1 MLPDGPDGSDGAH
14 GMSPTFGFT
23 CRHRIH
29 GWLTKGHHNDNVVTV
44 LPDFDADGALPP
56 GIHGASWDEIV
67 ERFGWTA
74 HRMDLLAG
82 LVDALAVLRSAGCRL
97 AYLDGSFVT
106 DKEVP
111 GDYDLC
117 WEMDG
122 VDLHKL
128 DPIVLDVTPPRAA
141 QQARYRGDLLP
152 NVLEGNS
159 GAPFVDFFQQN
170 KATGGSKGIVSINIE
185 EVE

>member
-1 MLPDGPDGSDGAH
+1 MGFFWDAPTLGSSG
-14 GMSPTFGFT
+14 G
-23 CRHRIH
+23 HRLH
-29 GWLTKGHHNDNVVTV
+29 RWLTGAHHNDNVVVV
-44 LPDFDADGALPP
+44 LPDFDGDGALPL
-56 GIHGASWDEIV
+56 GIHVASWDEIV

-82 LVDALAVLRSAGCRL
+82 LSDVLAALSSAGCRL

-122 VDLHKL
+122 VDMHKL
-128 DPIVLDVTPPRAA
+128 DPIVLDVAPPRAA
-141 QQARYRGDLLP
+141 QQARYRGDILP
-152 NVLEGNS
+152 NVLEGSS
-159 GAPFVDFFQQN
+159 GAPFVDFFRQN
-170 KATGGSKGIVSINIE
+170 KITGGSKGIVAINIE

>member
-1 MLPDGPDGSDGAH
+1 
-14 GMSPTFGFT
+14 
-23 CRHRIH
+23 
-29 GWLTKGHHNDNVVTV
+29 V
-44 LPDFDADGALPP
+44 LPNFDADGALPQ
-56 GIHGASWDEIV
+56 GIYVASWDEIV
-67 ERFGWTA
+67 ERFGWTD

-82 LVDALAVLRSAGCRL
+82 LADVLVALRVAGCRL

-128 DPIVLDVTPPRAA
+128 DPIVQDVASPRAA
-141 QQARYRGDLLP
+141 QQARYRGDILP
-152 NVLEGNS
+152 NVREGSS
-159 GAPFVDFFQQN
+159 GAPFVDFFQRN
-170 KATGGSKGIVSINIE
+170 KVTGGSKGIVAINIK

>member
-1 MLPDGPDGSDGAH
+1 
-14 GMSPTFGFT
+14 
-23 CRHRIH
+23 
-29 GWLTKGHHNDNVVTV
+29 V
-44 LPDFDADGALPP
+44 LSDFDANGALPP
-56 GIHGASWDEIV
+56 GIYVASWDEIV
-67 ERFGWTA
+67 ERFGWTE
-74 HRMDLLAG
+74 HRKDLLAG
-82 LVDALAVLRSAGCRL
+82 LADALAALRVAGCRL

-128 DPIVLDVTPPRAA
+128 DPIIQDVLPPRAA
-141 QQARYRGDLLP
+141 QQARYRGDILP
-152 NVLEGNS
+152 NVVEGSS
-159 GAPFVDFFQQN
+159 GAPFVDFFQRN
-170 KATGGSKGIVSINIE
+170 KVTGGFKGIVAINIE